1 MTQTIFAYIV
11 GGILLLIALF
21 FLARPLKMLFKI
33 AISSALGCVG
43 LIVFNFFCGLVG
55 LYIGVNIATATTL
68 GILGLPGLAMI
79 LILQLVF
86 K

>member
-11 GGILLLIALF
+11 GGILLCVALF

-33 AISSALGCVG
+33 VISSALGCVG
-43 LIVFNFFCGLVG
+43 LIIFNFFCGLIG

-68 GILGLPGLAMI
+68 GILGLPGLAML
-79 LILQLVF
+79 LILQF
-86 K
+86 IFR